1 MVKLHYGILSDQVD
15 NKELAE
21 IEGFAQEVGSED
33 CFEFVSGN
41 FRLVGFG
48 TELKHPETVFS
59 HLEILLAI
67 LFLFVH

>member
-1 MVKLHYGILSDQVD
+1 MVIHHYGKLSNQVD
-15 NKELAE
+15 IKELVE
-21 IEGFAQEVGSED
+21 IQAFAQKLGVESY
-33 CFEFVSGN
+33 FEFLSGN